1 MLQLGIKGP
10 CPDGFTLPYQISTP
24 QKQISE
30 ASYSGGT
37 RNWKVEYYYNIMSK
51 SFNELEQAG
60 GVYALSEEQK
70 INKL

>member
-1 MLQLGIKGP
+1 MDLKKDFLTYSHDHTKDQRAERK
-10 CPDGFTLPYQISTP
+10 
-24 QKQISE
+24 ISE

-51 SFNELEQAG
+51 SFNDLEQAG